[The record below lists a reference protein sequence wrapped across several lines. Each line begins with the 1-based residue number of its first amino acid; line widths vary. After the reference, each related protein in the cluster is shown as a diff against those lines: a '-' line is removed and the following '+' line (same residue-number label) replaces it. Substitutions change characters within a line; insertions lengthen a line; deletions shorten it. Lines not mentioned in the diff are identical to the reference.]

1 MTAECTRTKLR
12 FQGLDGRDVVG
23 RFDGG
28 EITSD
33 AGGVLLRE
41 VEQRTRI
48 LGRLSECFTDHRD
61 PDRIEHSVVA
71 LIKQR
76 VLGLCLGYEDLNDH
90 DELCRDRLLALLC
103 DRDDLTGEFRRLES
117 DRGKPLAGKSTLN
130 RLERTPLEG
139 PEGAYKKI
147 VADPAGMDELLLE
160 VFVEAHPE
168 PPEEVILDVDA
179 TDDPLHGKQEGR
191 FFHGYYKRYCY
202 LPLYVFCGE
211 HLLCARLRTADRG
224 AAHGVVAEL
233 EPIVRRLREAWPQVR
248 ITVRGDSAFSN
259 DELMVWCEKEGID
272 YVLGLAQ
279 NDRLK
284 RGIATR
290 METVR
295 QLQQAMGKAVR
306 QFQELRYQTHKSWS
320 CERRVV
326 AKVEHL
332 PRGKNPRFI
341 VTSVP
346 VQECDGRRLYE
357 EVYCARGDMENR
369 IKEQQLGL
377 FADRTSTRKLA
388 GNQLRLYFS
397 AFAYVMMETLRRVGL
412 AGTKLARA
420 QSWTLRVRLL
430 KIGAQVRITT
440 PQGLAVVF
448 RELPPCGVVADGSG
462 ASASPSA
469 SLLARTSPME
479 DALLGVRGTDSALES
494 ALGGETSLMSAGGR
508 SNAPGH
514 RRISAFVTAFESAGG
529 LSNSYG

>member
-1 MTAECTRTKLR
+1 M
-12 FQGLDGRDVVG
+12 
-23 RFDGG
+23 
-28 EITSD
+28 
-33 AGGVLLRE
+33 
-41 VEQRTRI
+41 
-48 LGRLSECFTDHRD
+48 D
-61 PDRIEHSVVA
+61 PVRNIIRS
-71 LIKQR
+71 
-76 VLGLCLGYEDLNDH
+76 
-90 DELCRDRLLALLC
+90 
-103 DRDDLTGEFRRLES
+103 
-117 DRGKPLAGKSTLN
+117 
-130 RLERTPLEG
+130 
-139 PEGAYKKI
+139 
-147 VADPAGMDELLLE
+147 
-160 VFVEAHPE
+160 
-168 PPEEVILDVDA
+168 A
-179 TDDPLHGKQEGR
+179 T
-191 FFHGYYKRYCY
+191 YY

-211 HLLCARLRTADRG
+211 HLLRARLRTADRG

-279 NDRLK
+279 NDLLK
-284 RGIATR
+284 RRIATR

-430 KIGAQVRITT
+430 KIGAQVRVTSA
-440 PQGLAVVF
+440 QGLAVVF
-448 RELPPCGVVADGSG
+448 RELSVCGVVADGSG
-462 ASASPSA
+462 ASASPPA
-469 SLLARTSPME
+469 SLLATDGKNSL
-479 DALLGVRGTDSALES
+479 DDGDLGVPRMDCAPEWAPGRES
-494 ALGGETSLMSAGGR
+494 SLRSAGWASKGSGEALHLAVGR
-508 SNAPGH
+508 HVRARKLPLELVWIKNHPDDGSTSVYCSTDEKCRIGNFAGDYRSLAGSGAGQYESNV
-514 RRISAFVTAFESAGG
+514 FVRGDRVCLFLREGVI
-529 LSNSYG
+529 

>member
-1 MTAECTRTKLR
+1 MC
-12 FQGLDGRDVVG
+12 
-23 RFDGG
+23 
-28 EITSD
+28 
-33 AGGVLLRE
+33 AGCAR
-41 VEQRTRI
+41 
-48 LGRLSECFTDHRD
+48 
-61 PDRIEHSVVA
+61 RIE
-71 LIKQR
+71 
-76 VLGLCLGYEDLNDH
+76 
-90 DELCRDRLLALLC
+90 
-103 DRDDLTGEFRRLES
+103 
-117 DRGKPLAGKSTLN
+117 
-130 RLERTPLEG
+130 
-139 PEGAYKKI
+139 
-147 VADPAGMDELLLE
+147 
-160 VFVEAHPE
+160 
-168 PPEEVILDVDA
+168 
-179 TDDPLHGKQEGR
+179 
-191 FFHGYYKRYCY
+191 
-202 LPLYVFCGE
+202 
-211 HLLCARLRTADRG
+211 ARPT
-224 AAHGVVAEL
+224 GVVAEL

-284 RGIATR
+284 RRIATR

-369 IKEQQLGL
+369 IKEQQMGL

-430 KIGAQVRITT
+430 KIGAQVRITSRKVWLSFSESY
-440 PQGLAVVF
+440 PYA
-448 RELPPCGVVADGSG
+448 
-462 ASASPSA
+462 
-469 SLLARTSPME
+469 
-479 DALLGVRGTDSALES
+479 ALLRTALTQVQ
-494 ALGGETSLMSAGGR
+494 ALPLR
-508 SNAPGH
+508 C
-514 RRISAFVTAFESAGG
+514 
-529 LSNSYG
+529 